1 MRFSPQAQDVRYLLL
16 NGVGKSLH
24 LSFTPSPSTRL
35 APAVA
40 RVLVPLVTSNLGLA
54 LASASCGH
62 TSSCVA
68 ASLSQLAAQLPQ
80 LVTQLYN
87 RPVAASSAGE
97 GVLVQPGQLSG
108 RDLARLR
115 SAAGSQLQL
124 LVLSCE
130 PEAGGRVTVQLCGDR
145 APHLNTFSSCGAAAI
160 VAAEVARAGA
170 GLVLA
175 ATSLQ
180 TELRTQL
187 ASRGV
192 AVAECVG
199 KEVSRMIG
207 PLHRLPA

>member
-1 MRFSPQAQDVRYLLL
+1 MEQA
-16 NGVGKSLH
+16 NPHIFHLH
-24 LSFTPSPSTRL
+24 LYPSTRL

-40 RVLVPLVTSNLGLA
+40 RVLVPLVTSYLGLA
-54 LASASCGH
+54 LGPASC
-62 TSSCVA
+62 SCVA

-80 LVTQLYN
+80 LLTQLYN
-87 RPVAASSAGE
+87 RPVAASCAGE
-97 GVLVQPGQLSG
+97 GVLVQPGQLSS

-115 SAAGSQLQL
+115 AAAGSQLQL

-145 APHLNTFSSCGAAAI
+145 APHLNTFSSCGGAAI

-199 KEVSRMIG
+199 REVSGMIG
-207 PLHRLPA
+207 LSAE